1 MAELVSKRYALAL
14 FEAGL
19 DLDKIDEFNKELDF
33 LQTVFDQEE
42 QLLQLLSH
50 PRIKKD
56 EKKDLINRIFKD
68 KLSQELVNFIY
79 ILIDKRREA
88 HIIDIITKYKELF
101 NEHKNIIIVVAMTA
115 VPMEEKARNKLV
127 EVLASKLDKT
137 VELTNEIDKSVI
149 GGVVL
154 NIENK
159 VVDGSLK
166 GQLDSLSKILLGT
179 NN

>member
-101 NEHKNIIIVVAMTA
+101 NEHKNIIKVVAMTA

-137 VELTNEIDKSVI
+137 VELTNEIDSSVI

>member
-101 NEHKNIIIVVAMTA
+101 NEHKNIIKVVAMTA

>member
-1 MAELVSKRYALAL
+1 MAELVSQRYALAL

-101 NEHKNIIIVVAMTA
+101 NEHKNIIKVVAMTA
-115 VPMEEKARNKLV
+115 VPMEEKARNNLV